1 MQRLVVRE
9 VCGWA
14 QRGYTRRFTASAIS
28 NARDFPIFQSSPEFP
43 VPSIAATLEYPLLW
57 KDSRNPFHMDFIV
70 NLQHAV
76 LASGHALTLVPA
88 EWPCYGVRREV
99 LKGNIL
105 FAFHSYDN
113 PPNVWTIK
121 ESPIV
126 GLYSIDR
133 TGYSGWSD
141 ICRHPERYRAD
152 IEAIDRDE
160 ASQVIASYR
169 KSLATGVTKIEQD
182 ADDAELPDRFVFF
195 ALQKRIDSV
204 AELAWLD
211 ALDVLEA
218 ASAASRELQQP
229 LVVKK
234 HPLCDSLAV
243 EVKLQKLCS
252 ENPWLRVSRAHVRD
266 LLAGASAVITANSG
280 VGLEALIAGRPVY
293 CFGTSEWSAVTHR
306 LAAPEDV
313 IAAFDPV
320 ACDADRHVAYLLGRY
335 WVGHDD
341 VEEMERR
348 VAQAFSEYDP
358 QSASEIAGE
367 AELNALLD
375 RKILDYQKT
384 YTLERDR
391 LRDVQADYVHLKRD
405 CVHLVDVAQRLLA
418 ELQRRDG

>member
-1 MQRLVVRE
+1 MCGKYFRSPRSCRGFHTGTVVVADSGCPRLP
-9 VCGWA
+9 
-14 QRGYTRRFTASAIS
+14 
-28 NARDFPIFQSSPEFP
+28 NLPILLESH
-43 VPSIAATLEYPLLW
+43 VPRIAATLEYPLLW

-70 NLQHAV
+70 NFQHAV
-76 LASGHALTLVPA
+76 LASGHSLTLVPA
-88 EWPCYGVRREV
+88 EWPSYGVRREV
-99 LKGNIL
+99 LKNNIL

-126 GLYSIDR
+126 GLYSIDK

-141 ICRHPERYRAD
+141 ICLNPERYRAD
-152 IEAIDRDE
+152 IEAIDQGE
-160 ASQVIASYR
+160 AAQVVASYR
-169 KSLATGVTKIEQD
+169 KLLTDGVTKIEQASD
-182 ADDAELPDRFVFF
+182 GARLPEEFVFF

-218 ASAASRELQQP
+218 ASAASRELQRP

-341 VEEMERR
+341 VEEMGRR
-348 VAQAFSEYDP
+348 IEQAFSEYDP
-358 QSASEIAGE
+358 QSASEAADEAG
-367 AELNALLD
+367 LNALLD
-375 RKILDYQKT
+375 RKLLDYQKT
-384 YTLERDR
+384 HTLERDR
-391 LRDVQADYVHLKRD
+391 LRDVQADYLHLKRD
-405 CVHLVDVAQRLLA
+405 CVHLVDVAQQLLA
-418 ELQRRDG
+418 ELQRRGG